1 MGAAQ
6 GAEALL
12 GDTVVGP
19 LDHIGMSCWGFL
31 IHVSKTAYQ
40 TNLNLS
46 HADMTVCVCDHACYG
61 KGSEAQQESGA
72 SLTPRC
78 LGP

>member
-40 TNLNLS
+40 TNLKLS
-46 HADMTVCVCDHACYG
+46 HADMTVCVCVIMHAMVRDLRHSRSQG
-61 KGSEAQQESGA
+61 R
-72 SLTPRC
+72 L
-78 LGP
+78 